1 LTEAS
6 TSVVVGWVFGEAVTL
21 EMLANY
27 LQDHPPPA
35 AVGDSGKAAS
45 RWAARAV
52 MTGVLTRQEADRRRL
67 DSEDDLPEAVATEL
81 LGEAGPSAAEVLAY
95 FEHNRPR
102 YSQAERRR
110 VRHVLCA
117 TEDEARLVADR
128 AGTGEPFGA
137 LAREHSIDPGSR
149 RAGGDLGLLKR
160 GELAGAVEELLFSAK
175 AGEIVGPVRSPF
187 GWHVLVVDAIEE
199 ERAAEMASVRDEIAA
214 ELADRQRREAYAAW
228 LERRALDAVTMAPD
242 YEHPFQ
248 RSFLE
253 WAHRH

>member
-1 LTEAS
+1 MTEAT

-27 LQDHPPPA
+27 LRDHPPPA

-45 RWAARAV
+45 KWAARAV
-52 MTGVLTRQEADRRRL
+52 MAGVLTRQEADRRRL
-67 DSEDDLPEAVATEL
+67 NRKDDLPAAVATEL
-81 LGEAGPSAAEVLAY
+81 VGEAGPSAAEVRSY
-95 FEHNRPR
+95 FEHNRSR

-117 TEDEARLVADR
+117 KEDEARLVAER
-128 AGTGEPFGA
+128 AGAGEPFA
-137 LAREHSIDPGSR
+137 DLAREYSIDPGSR
-149 RAGGDLGLLKR
+149 RAGGELGLLKR
-160 GELAGAVEELLFSAK
+160 GELAGAVEDALFGAK
-175 AGEIVGPVRSPF
+175 AGEVVGPVRSPF

-199 ERAAEMASVRDEIAA
+199 ERAAEMASVSDEIAA
-214 ELADRQRREAYAAW
+214 ELAERRRREAYAAW
-228 LERRALDAVTMAPD
+228 LERRALDAVTMAPG